1 MCRIFYA
8 IHVPTL
14 DDVDREKLVDAP
26 LNFVDNAT
34 DLIRLR
40 STFGCC
46 ERICIAGH
54 GSKRMTAPH
63 GGLWLLWVEAV

>member
-26 LNFVDNAT
+26 LNFVDNAH
-34 DLIRLR
+34 DRPDQAPVDIRL
-40 STFGCC
+40 
-46 ERICIAGH
+46 
-54 GSKRMTAPH
+54 
-63 GGLWLLWVEAV
+63 L